1 MEYNIIEINKSKV
14 APLITGHPWVFSGA
28 LLCKYPNLKNGEIV
42 KLFCN
47 SNYVATGV
55 FNNNSIA
62 FKVLSFNENDV
73 IDSAF
78 IINNIKS
85 IHNNKKSLYVNEE
98 NNGFRLVNA
107 DADYLPGLIID
118 VFHNLAVF
126 QVSSI
131 LMESFIADIILALK
145 QLNFAHIVEKSD
157 SESRKLDGLL
167 VKKPIIH
174 YGVQQ
179 SSYKFLENG
188 ITMLCDPLCGQK
200 TGFFLDQKLAR
211 NWLKH
216 NSKNKKVVN
225 LFSYSG
231 GFGVSALIGE
241 ARAVINVDVSKEALQ
256 LAELIFQENNAS
268 NSNCLYSCIKSDVFE
283 YLQQDFQADVLICDP
298 PAFAKNK
305 ASLDNAVKA
314 YVKINAKCLSKL
326 SVGNI
331 FITSSCSGLLKMEDF
346 INIIKKACLQAN
358 KKVKI
363 LHEFKQHSDH
373 SIILGFK
380 EGEYLKTLI
389 LEII

>member
-167 VKKPIIH
+167 VKKPIVH

>member
-157 SESRKLDGLL
+157 SESRKLDGLR

>member
-1 MEYNIIEINKSKV
+1 M
-14 APLITGHPWVFSGA
+14 
-28 LLCKYPNLKNGEIV
+28 
-42 KLFCN
+42 
-47 SNYVATGV
+47 
-55 FNNNSIA
+55 
-62 FKVLSFNENDV
+62 
-73 IDSAF
+73 
-78 IINNIKS
+78 
-85 IHNNKKSLYVNEE
+85 
-98 NNGFRLVNA
+98 
-107 DADYLPGLIID
+107 
-118 VFHNLAVF
+118 
-126 QVSSI
+126 
-131 LMESFIADIILALK
+131 
-145 QLNFAHIVEKSD
+145 
-157 SESRKLDGLL
+157 
-167 VKKPIIH
+167 
-174 YGVQQ
+174 
-179 SSYKFLENG
+179 
-188 ITMLCDPLCGQK
+188 
-200 TGFFLDQKLAR
+200 
-211 NWLKH
+211 
-216 NSKNKKVVN
+216 N